1 MQVKRWLI
9 TALVV
14 AVCTLPTTSLA
25 QPAFRPHGHEGGM
38 PVPLMMIL
46 KQANLT
52 TDQQN
57 QVHQIMSANWTAA
70 KPLIQQLHSIQQ
82 QIADKF
88 LSTGSVTAADFA
100 PLQQQENQ
108 IHQQLDQQML
118 NSALQIRGLLTPD
131 QLAKVS
137 NLHNQLESLRQQI
150 RTLLGQDAT
159 EPAGD

>member
-9 TALVV
+9 IALMVTA
-14 AVCTLPTTSLA
+14 CTLPTTSFA
-25 QPAFRPHGHEGGM
+25 QPAFHAHGFGGGM

-52 TDQQN
+52 PEQQN

-70 KPLIQQLHSIQQ
+70 KPLIQRLHSIHQ

-88 LSTGSVTAADFA
+88 LSTGSVTTADFT
-100 PLQQQENQ
+100 PLQQQESQ
-108 IHQQLDQQML
+108 IHQQLDQQMM